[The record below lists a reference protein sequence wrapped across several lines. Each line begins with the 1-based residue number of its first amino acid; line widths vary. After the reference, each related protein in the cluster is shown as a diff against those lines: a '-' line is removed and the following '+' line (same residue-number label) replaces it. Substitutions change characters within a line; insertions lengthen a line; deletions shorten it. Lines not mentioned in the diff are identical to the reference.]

1 MLLPETV
8 GTGGDSHIYA
18 VIRTF
23 NQGSLSSGNTYDIE
37 ALVPAGNTDYVR
49 LVNRWSGTGNYPS
62 WASDVKGFL
71 LTDPAGTITQTD
83 DGYGI
88 DLLQED
94 FLLDED
100 FEVLGISSRDL
111 N

>member
-1 MLLPETV
+1 MTANN
-8 GTGGDSHIYA
+8 GQSGDSFVYPSSLA
-18 VIRTF
+18 SS
-23 NQGSLSSGNTYDIE
+23 QGSLSSGNTYDIE

-49 LVNRWSGTGNYPS
+49 IVNRWLGTGNYPS
-62 WASDVKGFL
+62 WASDVKGFI
-71 LTDPAGTITQTD
+71 LTDPTGTVTQTN
-83 DGYGI
+83 DGYGV

-94 FLLDED
+94 FLLDPD